1 MFKYQLKIKLPNIHK
16 KVLLKNRRLKKAQK
30 SKHCYLA
37 NVNIT
42 VLLIEALTMGSYVRS
57 TLHMHGAPWPDVR
70 LPINSLLVASNSS
83 DTMGKIMEPAL

>member
-1 MFKYQLKIKLPNIHK
+1 
-16 KVLLKNRRLKKAQK
+16 
-30 SKHCYLA
+30 
-37 NVNIT
+37 
-42 VLLIEALTMGSYVRS
+42 MGSYVRS